1 MKLNGIFFLVITT
14 IILVAIVVM
23 VHLEVSF
30 IFIFYSTLVGQLLL
44 IFTVYR
50 VLTDNHKTD
59 KTFDDWYEDHPVDK
73 N

>member
-23 VHLEVSF
+23 VHFQVSF
-30 IFIFYSTLVGQLLL
+30 IFIFYTTLVGQLLL